1 MLVYCERWRME
12 GEPNLSS
19 LYLMSSTNHRDGR
32 HGCDAFC
39 LPSAPPIPPSIPPSV
54 PRLTSGYTHTH
65 THTQEKERC
74 WGWDGLSS
82 VPRLPSPAYH
92 LTAFR
97 PCLPS
102 HLPVP
107 PFRMSPT
114 PVCPLR
120 SLLLPV
126 APLVI
131 TFQRNLPPFS
141 SVPNVPSLP
150 SICPTL
156 LLLLLLPSC
165 PLTTTATA
173 VLRFYYLF
181 SLSDTFLP
189 APTFWSSFLSHHL
202 PSHSQPIHFCHCL
215 FHLRFLSLPSV
226 PVLAIPVYPCIPF
239 CPHIQSP
246 IFPVWPHPL
255 HVCSR
260 SRLFVA
266 PCHHACGCSLS

>member
-1 MLVYCERWRME
+1 MGLAGLKLGWAWLGWAGLDWARSRQGWAGLGLARPCAGLAKAGLGVA
-12 GEPNLSS
+12 GL
-19 LYLMSSTNHRDGR
+19 
-32 HGCDAFC
+32 
-39 LPSAPPIPPSIPPSV
+39 
-54 PRLTSGYTHTH
+54 
-65 THTQEKERC
+65 
-74 WGWDGLSS
+74 GWDGLSS

-107 PFRMSPT
+107 PFRMSQT

-126 APLVI
+126 APYFI
-131 TFQRNLPPFS
+131 TFQRNPPRSRLGWAGLGLVGLGWAKAGLGVAGLGWARLGRPGLS
-141 SVPNVPSLP
+141 SVPAFRPVLCLP
-150 SICPTL
+150 SDCL
-156 LLLLLLPSC
+156 LSTPRIPASG
-165 PLTTTATA
+165 PI
-173 VLRFYYLF
+173 
-181 SLSDTFLP
+181 FLP